1 MILRIAGAA
10 GRLLPPPPSA
20 GREWPAPNVAERIA
34 VTVPSHL
41 FTLAHARP
49 GQTVVVRDILRGAGE
64 TVALLRPGDVIRCRT
79 RTRDW
84 VIVQQRG
91 REEIA
96 VHRCDAALVQAERI
110 V

>member
-1 MILRIAGAA
+1 MILRITGAA
-10 GRLLPPPPSA
+10 GRLLPPLPPRA
-20 GREWPAPNVAERIA
+20 GSGTNVAESIA
-34 VTVPSHL
+34 ITVPSHL

-84 VIVQQRG
+84 VIVQQRN
-91 REEIA
+91 RDELA